1 MTSHLERSYFSFK
14 LSFWDW
20 KKNNPTSFTGLVPLA
35 ASRQLSSLIILRE
48 INLMSNNSKNFN
60 SGSPDASWSWQILG
74 YPPTHGSRSS
84 QPVKVWRYS
93 VLFPLQVSPP
103 SVLLS
108 CSLYPD
114 SDHSLHFAPHPGV
127 GSVKASGWKSLVNSL
142 PSAIFESCM
151 VAHYLS
157 LVTACVLHL
166 TLGIYRFQVPPK
178 RFALQVLSQ
187 LSPPGFTMM
196 MIEPEAHI

>member
-1 MTSHLERSYFSFK
+1 MKILRLWEK
-14 LSFWDW
+14 
-20 KKNNPTSFTGLVPLA
+20 NPTSFTGLVPLA
-35 ASRQLSSLIILRE
+35 ASRQLSSLIILRKR
-48 INLMSNNSKNFN
+48 IWCPM
-60 SGSPDASWSWQILG
+60 ILG
-74 YPPTHGSRSS
+74 ILTAAHLMLLGHGKYLVTPQPMAVGHPNLTRCEGIRSFI
-84 QPVKVWRYS
+84 P
-93 VLFPLQVSPP
+93 FQVSPP

-114 SDHSLHFAPHPGV
+114 SDHSPHFAPHPGA

-157 LVTACVLHL
+157 PSTACVLHL

-178 RFALQVLSQ
+178 RFALQVLS
-187 LSPPGFTMM
+187 
-196 MIEPEAHI
+196 